1 VTTIVIIPA
10 RGGSKGVPDKNLRD
24 IAGQP
29 LIAWSIQQA
38 LAASS
43 VDHVIVST
51 DSTEIAHIAKEYG
64 AYVPSLRPAHLAEDS
79 TPTEPVLEHIVNELK
94 ADGIQTDTVILLQPT
109 SPLRLA
115 NSIQNALDLFIH
127 SDADSLLSVVE
138 SHAFFWKLPDGAD
151 NNHPIAGYDYKNRPR
166 RQDIKQADKRYR
178 ENGSIYITRS
188 EILAKHHNR
197 LGGNMK
203 AYIMDD
209 IEGYEIDTL
218 TDFKVVETL
227 MCSVGM
233 GK

>member
-1 VTTIVIIPA
+1 MTTIVIIPA
-10 RGGSKGVPDKNLRD
+10 RGGSKGVPDKNIRN

-38 LAASS
+38 LATSG
-43 VDHVIVST
+43 VDQVIVST
-51 DSTEIAHIAKEYG
+51 DSADIAQIAKDYG
-64 AYVPSLRPAHLAEDS
+64 ASVPSLRPAYLAEDN
-79 TPTEPVLEHIVNELK
+79 TPTEPVLEYIVNELK
-94 ADGIQTDTVILLQPT
+94 ADDIQIDTVILLQPT

-115 NSIQNALDLFIH
+115 HSIQNALNLFH
-127 SDADSLLSVVE
+127 QSDADSLLSVVE
-138 SHAFFWKLPDGAD
+138 SHAFFWELPGEADGLPVAD
-151 NNHPIAGYDYKNRPR
+151 YDYQNRPR

-188 EILAKHHNR
+188 EILVKNHNR
-197 LGGNMK
+197 LGGTMK

-227 MCSVGM
+227 MHSVGM
-233 GK
+233 AK